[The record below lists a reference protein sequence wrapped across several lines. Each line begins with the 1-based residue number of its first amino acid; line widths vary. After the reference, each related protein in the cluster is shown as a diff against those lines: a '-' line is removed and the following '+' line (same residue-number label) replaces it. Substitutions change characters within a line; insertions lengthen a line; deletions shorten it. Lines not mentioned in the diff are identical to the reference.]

1 MSLWGIKKYQKDKN
15 KKEILKSEQNLFINK
30 SDSIKGL
37 DAKDYFDLTNLKIQK
52 ILYFLYG
59 YYYGIAKNK
68 AVFKNKKIVQ
78 EINFIAWP
86 YGPIIEEI
94 YHFWKKFE
102 NVHRIFSDNNELEKA
117 EASMGK
123 KFNKT
128 EINWIKKI
136 LDYLF
141 DFSSWI
147 LVELSHKTEP
157 WETAVKNKEYG
168 SKIESSKIEK
178 FFSDNYKVY
187 ENKFD

>member
-1 MSLWGIKKYQKDKN
+1 
-15 KKEILKSEQNLFINK
+15 
-30 SDSIKGL
+30 
-37 DAKDYFDLTNLKIQK
+37 
-52 ILYFLYG
+52 
-59 YYYGIAKNK
+59 
-68 AVFKNKKIVQ
+68 
-78 EINFIAWP
+78 
-86 YGPIIEEI
+86 
-94 YHFWKKFE
+94 
-102 NVHRIFSDNNELEKA
+102 
-117 EASMGK
+117 MGK